1 MLLPAPVEL
10 TCSACG
16 ARQVEHDRQLIACPA
31 CGGYLEIAAPPRW
44 PHARPLAGESPPRWI
59 DGARRGVWRYRP
71 LLPLRDQGALVSL
84 GEGATPIVPLPRWG
98 AAVGAPRAS
107 AKLEHLA
114 PTGSFKDRGMTLVVS
129 RARELGARALVEDS
143 SGNAGASTAAYA
155 ARAGI
160 PATVYVPASAP
171 PGKIRQIAAGGARV
185 VPIAGPREAV
195 SEAALA

>member
-1 MLLPAPVEL
+1 MLPCPGAAPGPVEL
-10 TCSACG
+10 ICSACG

-31 CGGYLEIAAPPRW
+31 CGGFLDIAAPTRW
-44 PHARPLAGESPPRWI
+44 PHARPVATETPPRWV
-59 DGARRGVWRYRP
+59 DPTGRGVWRYRP
-71 LLPLRDQGALVSL
+71 LLPLRDEGAVVSL

-98 AAVGAPRAS
+98 EAVGAPRAS

-143 SGNAGASTAAYA
+143 SGNAGAAAAAYA

-171 PGKIRQIAAGGARV
+171 AGQRSGRSRPAARGSSRSPGRAR
-185 VPIAGPREAV
+185 P
-195 SEAALA
+195 